1 MKKYDSATKVLIRCR
16 LSYAHVW
23 DPKPETAEF
32 DAGKYTAVLL
42 IPKNDTTTI
51 KKIKAAIE
59 AAKVAG
65 KDKLA
70 GVKAK
75 AIKYPL
81 KDAEEEEMEG
91 AEFEDCMFLNVKS
104 TTAPQIVNKKVEDII
119 DKSEVYSGCYC
130 NVTVNFFAYNQKGG
144 TGIGAGL
151 GNIQKVKD
159 GERLSGGA
167 TAQQDF
173 EAIDDDDDDE
183 DDDIF

>member
-1 MKKYDSATKVLIRCR
+1 MKKYDSATKVLIKCR

-23 DPKPETAEF
+23 EPKPETAQF
-32 DAGKYTAVLL
+32 DAGKYTAVLI
-42 IPKNDTTTI
+42 IPKSDTATI

-59 AAKVAG
+59 AARVAG

-91 AEFEDCMFLNVKS
+91 AEFENCMFLNAKS
-104 TTAPQIVNKKVEDII
+104 PTAPQIVDRAVEPILDRA
-119 DKSEVYSGCYC
+119 EVYSGCYC
-130 NVTVNFFAYNQKGG
+130 NVTVNFFAYNQGAA
-144 TGIGAGL
+144 GIGAGL
-151 GNIQKVKD
+151 GNIQKLKD

-173 EAIDDDDDDE
+173 EALEDDSE